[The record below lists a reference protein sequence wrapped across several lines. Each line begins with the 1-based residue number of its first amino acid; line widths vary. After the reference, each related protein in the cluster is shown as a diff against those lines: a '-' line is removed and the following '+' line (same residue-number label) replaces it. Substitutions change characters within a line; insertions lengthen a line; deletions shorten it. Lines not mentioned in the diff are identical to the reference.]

1 MKILLCEDDA
11 QILENLCYT
20 LEKEGFY
27 VISTTGQQQALEAAQ
42 TQDFDLALL
51 DIRLPDGNG
60 YALCTAIKRLRGVPV
75 IFLSAA
81 SQELDVVTGFDLGA
95 DDYIPK
101 PFRPMEL
108 ISRINNVLRRAG
120 KAQAVFTVENIV
132 IDTVSGVVNKD
143 DEQVFL
149 TAMEYRLLLNLLANR
164 GAVLSREQ
172 LLSNLWDVAGDYVN
186 DNTLTVY
193 IKRLREKIE
202 EDPQNPHIV
211 QTVRGMGYRL
221 LK

>member
-51 DIRLPDGNG
+51 DIRLPDGSG
-60 YALCTAIKRLRGVPV
+60 YALCTAIRRLKGVPV

-108 ISRINNVLRRAG
+108 ISRINNALRRAG

-132 IDTVSGVVNKD
+132 IDTVSGVVKKD

-172 LLSNLWDVAGDYVN
+172 LLNNLWDVAGDYVN

-202 EDPQNPHIV
+202 KDPQNPHIV

-221 LK
+221 VK